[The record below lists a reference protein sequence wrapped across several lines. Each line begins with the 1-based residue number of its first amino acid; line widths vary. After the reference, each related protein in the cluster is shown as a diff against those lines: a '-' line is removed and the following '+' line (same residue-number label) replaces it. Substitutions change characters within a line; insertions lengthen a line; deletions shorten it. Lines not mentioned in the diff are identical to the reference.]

1 MKLYDSGSKYHL
13 SDGSQEMMNWKTCMR
28 THLVEGDA
36 ELLDSAS
43 SVSLADAGGKDST
56 ITSTSRNFDELPYWE
71 FRYIRDIIRSLDL
84 VLEDFILDVNRVR
97 VEAWAKWTILIKRK
111 EWLAEE
117 VYREIAGWTSMEELM
132 VDEVVDKDM
141 STHRG
146 KWTDFNFEA
155 FEEGVDIEK
164 RILSSL
170 MDELI
175 HDLM

>member
-1 MKLYDSGSKYHL
+1 
-13 SDGSQEMMNWKTCMR
+13 MR

-84 VLEDFILDVNRVR
+84 VLEDLILGEAQSRRRVLFDSVVECLEFR
-97 VEAWAKWTILIKRK
+97 CKQSSGGIFEAWAKWTILIQRK
-111 EWLAEE
+111 EWLVEE

-132 VDEVVDKDM
+132 VDEVVDK
-141 STHRG
+141 
-146 KWTDFNFEA
+146 
-155 FEEGVDIEK
+155 
-164 RILSSL
+164 L
-170 MDELI
+170 
-175 HDLM
+175 